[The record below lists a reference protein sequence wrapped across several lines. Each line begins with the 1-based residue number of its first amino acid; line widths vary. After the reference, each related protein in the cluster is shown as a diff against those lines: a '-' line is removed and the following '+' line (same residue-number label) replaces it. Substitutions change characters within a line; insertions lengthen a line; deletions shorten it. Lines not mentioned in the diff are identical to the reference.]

1 MQKIT
6 PCLWFDGQAEEAAQY
21 YISIFRNSR
30 ITRIT
35 RWGDEGP
42 GPKGAVLTVQF
53 QLEGQDFMAL
63 NGGPEFKFTP
73 AISLMVD
80 CKTQSEVDELWDK
93 LGEGGQPIEC
103 GWVTDRYGVS
113 WQVVPTILSEM
124 ISDKDPK
131 RADRVMAAMMKMKKL
146 EFAPLQA
153 AYEGR

>member
-103 GWVTDRYGVS
+103 GWVTDRFGVS